1 MPIEHAKPRT
11 LVLASA
17 SPRREQLLRE
27 AGYDFLVQPSRLREP
42 DDVLEV
48 PAVELAEALS
58 FFKAR
63 EVAEMFPEATVLG
76 ADTVV
81 SAGGAIFGKAAD
93 VDDARRILRKLM
105 RTPQEVI
112 TGVTLYCEARR
123 ERIITHDVTGVTM
136 SPMSE
141 AQLEA
146 YLQSGQWQGKAGAY
160 GIQDHDDQFVERLE
174 GSFTNVVGLPMELVC
189 SLLAAWGHT
198 PARDWKPDR
207 RN

>member
-1 MPIEHAKPRT
+1 MPIEHEKPRM

-27 AGYDFLVQPSRLREP
+27 AGYDFLVQPARLREP
-42 DDVLEV
+42 DDVLNV
-48 PAVELAEALS
+48 PAVKLAEALS

-63 EVAEMFPEATVLG
+63 DVAELFPEATVLG

-81 SAGGAIFGKAAD
+81 AANGVVFGKATD
-93 VDDARRILRKLM
+93 VDDARRILRTLT

-123 ERIITHDVTGVTM
+123 ERIITHDVTRVTM
-136 SPMSE
+136 SPMSD
-141 AQLEA
+141 AQIDA
-146 YLQSGQWQGKAGAY
+146 YLQTGLWQGKAGAY
-160 GIQDHDDQFVERLE
+160 GIQDHDDQFVEKLE

-189 SLLAAWGHT
+189 SLLAAWGHV
-198 PARDWKPDR
+198 PGRSPEVR
-207 RN
+207 P